1 MSTTKSSVSF
11 GGVNYLYGNVAA
23 YDTLNM
29 AHNEGMTHNQDLN
42 LCFAAS
48 GDLRNI
54 IKTIVGIPDDY
65 NGTALCIVNDRD
77 LLVVARNVVM
87 LLTSLGFPPVIAAE
101 MILHIW
107 YSARLKPEMLQ
118 NVKDRVRPLIA
129 QVVEDIEQKKNG
141 TLLSATWTLGSRVLS
156 IRLFKYQW
164 DFILKL
170 LDAEHPVS
178 KSEAQRE
185 NVMLNHTRVDYRER
199 MLFQMSPSRRVC
211 SVKMRESGMLLPFGS
226 CLDEYT
232 CSNP

>member
-1 MSTTKSSVSF
+1 MSATKSSVSF
-11 GGVNYLYGNVAA
+11 GGTKYLYGNVAA
-23 YDTLNM
+23 YDILKM
-29 AHNEGMTHNQDLN
+29 DDNEGMTHNQDLN

-54 IKTIVGIPDDY
+54 IRSIVGIPDNY
-65 NGTALCIVNDRD
+65 KGTALCIVNDRD

-87 LLTSLGFPPVIAAE
+87 LLTSLVFPPVIAAE
-101 MILHIW
+101 TILHIW

-129 QVVEDIEQKKNG
+129 QMVEGIEQREND
-141 TLLSATWTLGSRVLS
+141 TLLSETWTFGSRVLS
-156 IRLFKYQW
+156 IHLYKYQW

-170 LDAEHPVS
+170 LDADHPVS
-178 KSEAQRE
+178 KSEAQRQ
-185 NVMLNHTRVDYRER
+185 NGMLNDTRKDYRER
-199 MLFQMSPSRRVC
+199 MLFQMSPSRRAC